1 MTTSEPLGG
10 GPQEPHSAH
19 PQPAPETTYPAT
31 TGTLP
36 PQPPLPGKPMGLAIA
51 ALVVGIVAF
60 LVGLVPV
67 FGAIVG
73 IAAVVLGILALRKRP
88 SKGMAITG
96 TVLGGL
102 AIIASIA
109 TTAGIG
115 AAVNSVSTTKAAAVA
130 ESAAPEEEP
139 AASEP
144 AESAEP
150 AETKAPEKTEEP
162 EAKAPAVP
170 VEYGSAL
177 IKAQSYSEMMNMSKA
192 GVYDQL
198 TSEYGEKFSPEA
210 AQYAIDNIQADWNA
224 NALAKAKTYQE
235 QMAMAPAAIRDQ
247 LVSEYGE
254 KFTPEEAD
262 FAILHLND

>member
-10 GPQEPHSAH
+10 GPQEPHSAY
-19 PQPAPETTYPAT
+19 PQPAPGYPGA
-31 TGTLP
+31 TGTVP
-36 PQPPLPGKPMGLAIA
+36 PQPTKPAGLAIA

-67 FGAIVG
+67 FGALVG
-73 IAAVVLGILALRKRP
+73 IAAVVLGILALRKRQ

-96 TVLGGL
+96 TVLGGV
-102 AIIASIA
+102 AIVASII
-109 TTAGIG
+109 TTAGLG
-115 AAVNSVSTTKAAAVA
+115 AAVNSVSTSKPAAVA
-130 ESAAPEEEP
+130 ESAAPEEE
-139 AASEP
+139 AVA
-144 AESAEP
+144 AEP
-150 AETKAPEKTEEP
+150 AEPVEEAEAAEAEAPAAEEP
-162 EAKAPAVP
+162 EAPAVP

-177 IKAQSYSEMMNMSKA
+177 IKAKTYSDLMNMSKA

-235 QMAMAPAAIRDQ
+235 DMAMAPAAIRDQ